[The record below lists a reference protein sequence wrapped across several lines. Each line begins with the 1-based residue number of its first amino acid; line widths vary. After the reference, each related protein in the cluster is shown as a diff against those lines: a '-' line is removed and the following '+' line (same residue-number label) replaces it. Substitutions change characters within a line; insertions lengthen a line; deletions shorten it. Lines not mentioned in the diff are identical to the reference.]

1 MIAKTF
7 ILYLKNAIFTTVKKI
22 IAIAFLF
29 IFLCANTEIGQLLKL
44 PNLIEH
50 FIEHHDHEDEHN
62 ISFLD
67 FVKSHYND
75 NHKHSDTDKHDEHQN
90 LPFKTIHSDL
100 CTVFAFEN
108 QLTIWFKKPI
118 SIAINTIVPYHE
130 EFYTSDVF
138 ICIWLP
144 PKLS

>member
-1 MIAKTF
+1 M
-7 ILYLKNAIFTTVKKI
+7 KKI
-22 IAIAFLF
+22 IAISFLF

-50 FIEHHDHEDEHN
+50 FFEHHEHKDEHS
-62 ISFLD
+62 ISFFD

-75 NHKHSDTDKHDEHQN
+75 NKKHSDTDKHDEHQN
-90 LPFKTIHSDL
+90 LPFKTINTSVN
-100 CTVFAFEN
+100 TIIAFEN
-108 QLTIWFKKPI
+108 QPIICFRKPI
-118 SIAINTIVPYHE
+118 NIDVNNTVPYHR

-138 ICIWLP
+138 ACIWLP